1 MAKRNND
8 IRDMVLDWMQKHGK
22 GYRAASKH
30 FDIKSD
36 RVKYWQ
42 RVAKAEGMEF
52 EIKKKQQP
60 APIKPRKTAAA
71 KEIETKQKAKA
82 PAKQDPGIKFAP
94 GIDLGQLPKPA
105 FYEQLVA
112 NLSADIETARAR
124 GYGGVIAQLTRHL
137 MAAREKLDEVREA
150 HAGEDFDQ
158 MPEDEY
164 RKRLADAIAEW
175 PEEHLELALEE
186 VRRRH
191 SVVITLEAAN
201 R

>member
-1 MAKRNND
+1 MTKRNND
-8 IRDMVLDWMQKHGK
+8 IRDMVLEWMQKHGK

-42 RVAKAEGMEF
+42 RVAKADGMEF
-52 EIKKKQQP
+52 AIKKKEQP
-60 APIKPRKTAAA
+60 PPVQPRIVTAA
-71 KEIETKQKAKA
+71 KEIEAKPKAKA
-82 PAKQDPGIKFAP
+82 PSKQDPSLAFAP

-112 NLSADIETARAR
+112 NLSADIETARSR

-137 MAAREKLDEVREA
+137 MVAREKLDEVREA
-150 HAGEDFDQ
+150 HAGDDFEQ

-164 RKRLADAIAEW
+164 RKRLSDAIAEW